1 MDSQLAAV
9 LSWTA
14 SVDALAETQAVSAVS
29 EDDLRVAAS
38 SLDVFAGQTKTEPK
52 SKLTG
57 VA

>member
-9 LSWTA
+9 LLWSA
-14 SVDALAETQAVSAVS
+14 NVDALANTQAVSAVS
-29 EDDLRVAAS
+29 ENDLRVAAN